1 MVIGKWLLADK
12 RVLIM
17 DEPTRGIDVGTKQE
31 IHRIMRE
38 LADRGACIIFISA
51 EVPEIVRV
59 SDRILVMQEGSLVG
73 ELPGGSTQETVMH
86 MMMKGSAQ

>member
-1 MVIGKWLLADK
+1 
-12 RVLIM
+12 VLIM

-59 SDRILVMQEGSLVG
+59 SDRILVMQEGSVVG

-86 MMMKGSAQ
+86 MMMKGNAQ